1 MLSAQ
6 RGFTLIE
13 LLVVIAIMSITGIY
27 TIANYR
33 SFGEDQNL
41 KSAALEI
48 QSLLRLAQ
56 SNSTSNLK
64 CQDKPTTNWLVTFA
78 SATSLDLNCQNST
91 GTIGSLRPP
100 LPLPAKIT
108 YTVTSGSCN
117 NPISIAFAPLSGAVT
132 ASCGSGSITINLLN
146 SKGNTKQ
153 VIIEQGGRIYVP

>member
-100 LPLPAKIT
+100 LLLPANIT
-108 YTVTSGSCN
+108 YSVTNGNCN
-117 NPISIAFAPLSGAVT
+117 PTQVIFAPLSGAVT
-132 ASCGSGSITINLLN
+132 ASCGSGSMTINLIN
-146 SKGNTKQ
+146 SKNSKKQ
-153 VIIEQGGRIYVP
+153 VVIEQGGRIYVP